1 MIKKT
6 ILCALALSLLIPISV
21 SAQALT
27 TGAKPGAA
35 AATTQKNP
43 ARAPYASQIKS
54 ERQTI
59 KNNYT
64 TNQAIRDSI
73 KAKLAEV
80 KTLIAQDKAS
90 KTLKSKKLDLKSDR
104 AVIKASR
111 ATLKGINTTL
121 KADRQSV
128 KTDKASKDYA
138 ALVNDLSKI
147 PSLQTSKTPELQKI
161 NAELDKIIDLLK

>member
-27 TGAKPGAA
+27 TGAKPATQAA
-35 AATTQKNP
+35 STQKNS

-59 KNNYT
+59 KANYD
-64 TNQAIRDSI
+64 TNQAIRDAI
-73 KAKLAEV
+73 KAKLAQV

-104 AVIKASR
+104 AAIKTSR
-111 ATLKGINTTL
+111 ATLKGINTNL

-138 ALVNDLSKI
+138 TLVNDLNKI
-147 PSLQTSKTPELQKI
+147 PSLQTSKTPVLQKI
-161 NAELDKIIDLLK
+161 SSDLDSIISLLK